1 MRRPSIL
8 LLHERR
14 LARISRLLG
23 LFKLV
28 HQRKQLLRQLL
39 PGRIMLSVL
48 VQRQVPTIWALQ
60 TVAHDLNNSL
70 YLRAY
75 YHVRETFHL
84 FHKTHDFILRA
95 HPNPIMHL
103 HTAHQPRKRLH
114 RLLARWFHQPPL
126 PHLQQS
132 VLGLPLRK
140 LVQALHIV
148 ELADL
153 PLVRQRLSAPGL

>member
-1 MRRPSIL
+1 MLSL
-8 LLHERR
+8 LL
-14 LARISRLLG
+14 
-23 LFKLV
+23 
-28 HQRKQLLRQLL
+28 QRE
-39 PGRIMLSVL
+39 
-48 VQRQVPTIWALQ
+48 VPAIWALQ
-60 TVAHDLNNSL
+60 TVAHNLNNSL

-84 FHKTHDFILRA
+84 FHKTHDFILRT
-95 HPNPIMHL
+95 HPNPIMRL
-103 HTAHQPRKRLH
+103 QPALQPRKRLH
-114 RLLARWFHQPPL
+114 GFLARWFHRPPL